1 MRMAKLMSTPL
12 LLLSLSQ
19 YLHPFVMSR
28 RRWLCQLP
36 MLFPSCSLLRPALV
50 PMQPPA
56 RPLTP
61 RLTSLDKALV
71 NLWVRGYVTCF
82 CLFSSS
88 LYSHS
93 IQQSNVLRMQ
103 IAHRKTQTDHKML
116 SDRIDALA
124 ARVDAVQADL
134 HGAMR
139 GDGEVDALR
148 YWVQAAEDLLSQLQG
163 RLSATEVALVDA
175 KVQAEAGPCG
185 EPVQT

>member
-1 MRMAKLMSTPL
+1 
-12 LLLSLSQ
+12 
-19 YLHPFVMSR
+19 
-28 RRWLCQLP
+28 
-36 MLFPSCSLLRPALV
+36 
-50 PMQPPA
+50 
-56 RPLTP
+56 
-61 RLTSLDKALV
+61 
-71 NLWVRGYVTCF
+71 
-82 CLFSSS
+82 
-88 LYSHS
+88 
-93 IQQSNVLRMQ
+93 MQ

-148 YWVQAAEDLLSQLQG
+148 YRVQAAEDLLSQLQG